1 LIDSVQASRLC
12 FPFGNA
18 ELEWS
23 VLLLNPN
30 LGASTMKKQIVQVS
44 PLQSAKV
51 MAILYLVTSIPIAL
65 LMAIPAMLGG
75 TGMSLAML
83 ILMPLLYMV
92 CGFLFTLLG
101 AWVYNQVASRV
112 GGFEFMTTEI
122 GAARHQ

>member
-1 LIDSVQASRLC
+1 
-12 FPFGNA
+12 
-18 ELEWS
+18 
-23 VLLLNPN
+23 
-30 LGASTMKKQIVQVS
+30 
-44 PLQSAKV
+44 
-51 MAILYLVTSIPIAL
+51 MAVLYLVTSIPIAI

-101 AWVYNQVASRV
+101 AWVYNLVASRV

-122 GAARHQ
+122 GAASRQ